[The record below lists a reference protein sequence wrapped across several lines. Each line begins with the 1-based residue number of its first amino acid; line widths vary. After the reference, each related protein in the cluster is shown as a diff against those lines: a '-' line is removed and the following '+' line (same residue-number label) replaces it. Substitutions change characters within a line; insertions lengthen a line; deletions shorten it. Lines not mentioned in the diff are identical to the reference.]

1 MRLLA
6 SGPISNPDAAKGM
19 VTIVVMEF
27 EDIFSSVQREVD
39 GTKIKVV
46 KYDWFQQLYGHCT
59 KPF

>member
-6 SGPISNPDAAKGM
+6 SGPISSPDAAKGM

-39 GTKIKVV
+39 GTKIEVV
-46 KYDWFQQLYGHCT
+46 KYDWFQQFYGHCT